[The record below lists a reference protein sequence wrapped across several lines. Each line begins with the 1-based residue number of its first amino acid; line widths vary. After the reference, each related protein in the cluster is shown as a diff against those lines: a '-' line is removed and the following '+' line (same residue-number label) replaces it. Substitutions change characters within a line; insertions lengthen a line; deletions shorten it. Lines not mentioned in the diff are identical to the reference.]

1 MYVKLKHYWAG
12 NKPGDEV
19 EAPDYLAERW
29 LAEGAAVAAE
39 KPKAAAKPKPD
50 FVDPEKEEAKKP
62 ARKKR
67 QARNAKPE

>member
-1 MYVKLKHYWAG
+1 MYVKLKHSWAG
-12 NKPGDEV
+12 NRPGDEV

-29 LAEGAAVAAE
+29 IAEGSAVAID
-39 KPKAAAKPKPD
+39 KPKAEPKPEPE

-67 QARNAKPE
+67 QARNDKSE